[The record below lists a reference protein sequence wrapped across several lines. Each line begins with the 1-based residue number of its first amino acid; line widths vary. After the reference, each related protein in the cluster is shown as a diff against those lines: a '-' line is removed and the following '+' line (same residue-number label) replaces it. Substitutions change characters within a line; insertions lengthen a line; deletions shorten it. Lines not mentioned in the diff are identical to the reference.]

1 MRAKERAKFM
11 SRATEGYELDD
22 GQDEEGQAESEAER
36 ASESESMGKSLGSMI
51 APDKKK
57 KKK

>member
-11 SRATEGYELDD
+11 SRTTDGYELDD

-36 ASESESMGKSLGSMI
+36 ASDSASMGKALGSMI
-51 APDKKK
+51 APDEKKK
-57 KKK
+57 KK